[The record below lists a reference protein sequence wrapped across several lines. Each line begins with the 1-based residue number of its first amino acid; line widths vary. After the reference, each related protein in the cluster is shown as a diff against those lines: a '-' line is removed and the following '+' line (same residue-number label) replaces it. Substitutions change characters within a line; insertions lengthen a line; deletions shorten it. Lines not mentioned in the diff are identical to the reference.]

1 MLTIDEQERR
11 AIWAGDAAMAVALG
25 RIIDLEQE
33 RLKLR
38 DLVRDAIA
46 SSRMTSID
54 PGWAA
59 RAIAILEA
67 DE

>member
-1 MLTIDEQERR
+1 MDLTIEEQERR

-33 RLKLR
+33 RIKLR
-38 DLVRDAIA
+38 ALVREAQGYVLE
-46 SSRMTSID
+46 D
-54 PGWAA
+54 PEWYACSV
-59 RAIAILEA
+59 AILEA

>member
-1 MLTIDEQERR
+1 MHTIDEQERQ
-11 AIWAGDAAMAVALG
+11 AYTAGDAAMAVALG

-38 DLVRDAIA
+38 DLVRDAQDYVQDA
-46 SSRMTSID
+46 D
-54 PGWAA
+54 WNA
-59 RAIAILEA
+59 RAVAILEA

>member
-1 MLTIDEQERR
+1 MYTIDEQERR

-38 DLVRDAIA
+38 DLVRDAQDYVGDA
-46 SSRMTSID
+46 D
-54 PGWAA
+54 WAA
-59 RAIAILEA
+59 RAVALLED